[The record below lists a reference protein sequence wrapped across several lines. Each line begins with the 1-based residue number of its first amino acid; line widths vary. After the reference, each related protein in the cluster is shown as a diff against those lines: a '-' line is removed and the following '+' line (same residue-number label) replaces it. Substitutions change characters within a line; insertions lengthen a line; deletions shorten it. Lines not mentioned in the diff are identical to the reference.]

1 MLSKGYTTNILLA
14 VRKSCILSTRT
25 IVGQTPSSMYC
36 RLVSEGKLKHDN
48 FQFSIVKQLDE
59 LYEELKSYNSSRI
72 LSTFYRKTVP
82 KGIYLHGSVGCGKTM
97 LMDIFYECCSL
108 SSKWRT
114 HFHSFMFEV
123 HGRLHDIRLS
133 APRNNKSFDP
143 ILPVAKSIIDEY
155 KLLCFDEFQVT
166 DIADAMILKRL
177 FENLF
182 SFGAVV
188 VATSN
193 RCPDD
198 LYKNGLQRVNFVPFI
213 GLLKEKCHIINLDS
227 GVDYRTK
234 ICEIS
239 LQELDLPLYLENS
252 TRNDVDSQLNEWFTR
267 LAAEDGHGDDITLII
282 EKNLNTALLEMCPT
296 AKQNRMKTLDSPISK
311 YPSDAGSLIKFAK
324 AVTIKSLPLGA
335 ADYMSLAKR
344 FHTLILSDVPQMG
357 MHNLASLKRFTHLID
372 VLYDTRTRLIIGAS
386 CPLEDLLATKSDTFK
401 GLQSSH
407 RLLMD
412 DLKIDMNHPTDVM
425 ASIFTG
431 DEDLF
436 AYSRTL
442 SRLHEMIS
450 KAYWDESGPNRKVT
464 KQKEY

>member
-1 MLSKGYTTNILLA
+1 MLSRGYTTNILFA
-14 VRKSCILSTRT
+14 VREGCILSLRRT
-25 IVGQTPSSMYC
+25 TVGQTPSSMYR

-48 FQFSIVKQLDE
+48 FQFSVVEQLDG
-59 LYEELKSYNSSRI
+59 LCEELKSYNSSRI
-72 LSTFYRKTVP
+72 LSAFYGKTVP
-82 KGIYLHGSVGCGKTM
+82 KGIYLYGSVGCGKTM

-108 SSKWRT
+108 GSKWRT

-133 APRNNKSFDP
+133 APRNKKSFDP
-143 ILPVAKSIIDEY
+143 IPPVARSIIDEY

-234 ICEIS
+234 ISEIS
-239 LQELDLPLYLENS
+239 LQESDLPLYLENS

-267 LAAEDGHGDDITLII
+267 LSAEDGHVGPPVVGEISTYGRVV
-282 EKNLNTALLEMCPT
+282 TF
-296 AKQNRMKTLDSPISK
+296 KQTCGNV
-311 YPSDAGSLIKFAK
+311 IKCTFAELCN
-324 AVTIKSLPLGA
+324 VPLGA

-386 CPLEDLLATKSDTFK
+386 CPLENILATKNDTFK
-401 GLQSSH
+401 ELQFSH
-407 RLLMD
+407 RQLMD
-412 DLKIDMNHPTDVM
+412 DLKVDMNHPTDVK

-442 SRLHEMIS
+442 SRLHEMTS
-450 KAYWDESGPNRKVT
+450 KAYWDQSGPNRKS
-464 KQKEY
+464 Y